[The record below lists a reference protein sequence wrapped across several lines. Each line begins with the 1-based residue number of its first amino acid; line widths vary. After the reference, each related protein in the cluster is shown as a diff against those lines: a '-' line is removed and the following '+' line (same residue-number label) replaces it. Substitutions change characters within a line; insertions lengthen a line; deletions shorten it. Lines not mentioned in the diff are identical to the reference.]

1 MGGERERSGRRKER
15 RKGGRKG
22 RRGGREGEERDGV
35 KKKGRKERRD
45 GEIERKE
52 RNGEIRKRKGRER
65 RRGERGRGGRKRG
78 RGEVHCFRS
87 TTTSTPFLVN
97 KECRPS
103 FLTQEEMQT
112 GDGCT
117 CRRRLRITIHRQ
129 WGRQLRKLQ
138 VKEDT

>member
-1 MGGERERSGRRKER
+1 MKRKER
-15 RKGGRKG
+15 RE
-22 RRGGREGEERDGV
+22 RGGRERWSEE
-35 KKKGRKERRD
+35 
-45 GEIERKE
+45 ERKE
-52 RNGEIRKRKGRER
+52 GEKGWRDREKGEKWGNQEEKGKREKEGR
-65 RRGERGRGGRKRG
+65 ERGRGGRKRG
-78 RGEVHCFRS
+78 RGEVHYFRS
-87 TTTSTPFLVN
+87 MTTSTPFLVN

-129 WGRQLRKLQ
+129 WGRPLRKLQ